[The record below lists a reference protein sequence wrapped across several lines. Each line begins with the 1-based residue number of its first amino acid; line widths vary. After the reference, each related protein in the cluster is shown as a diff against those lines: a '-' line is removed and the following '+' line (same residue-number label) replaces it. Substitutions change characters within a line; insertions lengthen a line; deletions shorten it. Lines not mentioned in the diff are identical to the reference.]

1 MIKAKTRQAV
11 EEMLDNIASFFFL
24 EDLKEKID
32 IYANI
37 FYHSKTCHEHF

>member
-1 MIKAKTRQAV
+1 MLKAKSRQAV
-11 EEMLDNIASFFFL
+11 EEMLGSMASFL

-37 FYHSKTCHEHF
+37 FYHSETCHDNF